1 MTSKVIK
8 AGKIVLIGSF
18 ISRGISALSSI
29 ILARLLF
36 ENDYGALVIA
46 TIFTG
51 LIGQIGG
58 MGYEIYYL
66 QYKGSEE
73 EKAKVL
79 DQVFNLRLVT
89 NTIMF
94 FIQLLIGLG
103 LLLLT
108 DDKMSGGIILIMS
121 FSLLLE
127 GFNAPNEVL
136 LKSRMDFKK
145 ITIGN
150 ILKEFSSTVG
160 KVGGALLGIGGYCF
174 GIGPVLGSLTRMVY
188 LLKVQKYRPERFNW
202 NGPVI
207 KKIFDFGKQ
216 VLFGSIGIYLVNQI
230 DRILLS
236 SFYPKNIV
244 GQYGFASNASSAPF
258 TYLISPQQSLVMTF
272 IATANQKSGK
282 LLGNLMLMQRLISLL
297 FIPFLAMILI
307 FSREFITLLFSERWI
322 DVLPIFK
329 VLILYYAL
337 QSITFP
343 YSGVLMGIG
352 MPVINTRLVIWR
364 VVFLVPALISVAIL
378 FGDNIL
384 NYVLVFCLI
393 SVLFDIVKV
402 IISIRRIDYE
412 DKISI
417 RKFTFEI
424 LSLLLLIC
432 VYLITYKHNDIV
444 IKTITVTLFVAIY
457 LSIIFF
463 IDYDRTKKSVTILG
477 QSILERFIKK
487 TI

>member
-1 MTSKVIK
+1 VTSKVIK

-89 NTIMF
+89 NAIMF

-207 KKIFDFGKQ
+207 KKIFDFGKY
-216 VLFGSIGIYLVNQI
+216 VLFGSTAMYAVQQV

-236 SFYPKNIV
+236 LFFPKNIV
-244 GQYGFASNASSAPF
+244 GQYGFAWGVGAAPF
-258 TYLISPQQSLVMTF
+258 TYLVSPQQQLIMTY
-272 IATANQKSGK
+272 TTRYKSGDTTLFKK
-282 LLGNLMLMQRLISLL
+282 LIIVQRIISLL
-297 FIPFLAMILI
+297 ILPVMIVLVVYTN
-307 FSREFITLLFSERWI
+307 EFISLIYSDRW
-322 DVLPIFK
+322 LH
-329 VLILYYAL
+329 
-337 QSITFP
+337 
-343 YSGVLMGIG
+343 
-352 MPVINTRLVIWR
+352 
-364 VVFLVPALISVAIL
+364 VAE
-378 FGDNIL
+378 
-384 NYVLVFCLI
+384 
-393 SVLFDIVKV
+393 IVKLLL
-402 IISIRRIDYE
+402 IYY
-412 DKISI
+412 
-417 RKFTFEI
+417 TF
-424 LSLLLLIC
+424 LSLLFPFTSLLTGLGYPHVTSKITLIKAGFLIVVLLGVVNIFKGELIAYIIAFCSISLIFDVIKVVLGIKKTALPLTEYLSNEKYEIILILLIA
-432 VYLITYKHNDIV
+432 VFGFT
-444 IKTITVTLFVAIY
+444 
-457 LSIIFF
+457 
-463 IDYDRTKKSVTILG
+463 SVTIHYEAIRGLAVLCYLLIYFFSFFVLDR
-477 QSILERFIKK
+477 QKSKTAIKVLFK
-487 TI
+487 KNENSTTSS